1 MGFPCGSAGKESACN
16 AGDLGSILG
25 LGRSPGEGKG
35 YPLQYSGLE
44 NPVDCIIHG
53 GKKNQTWLSDFHF
66 HLPVYWGDPLS
77 TIGSEYFYENISTPS
92 VIELFLLS
100 ILYLG
105 IVGWGFPDGWAV
117 NNPPAIQV
125 MQVRSLGQE
134 DPMAKEMSTHS
145 SILSCEISWTE
156 EPGRL
161 KSMGSQDNVVK
172 APDEQEKDSAIL
184 YMYPFSSNPFKPEK
198 MK

>member
-1 MGFPCGSAGKESACN
+1 
-16 AGDLGSILG
+16 
-25 LGRSPGEGKG
+25 
-35 YPLQYSGLE
+35 
-44 NPVDCIIHG
+44 
-53 GKKNQTWLSDFHF
+53 
-66 HLPVYWGDPLS
+66 
-77 TIGSEYFYENISTPS
+77 
-92 VIELFLLS
+92 
-100 ILYLG
+100 
-105 IVGWGFPDGWAV
+105 
-117 NNPPAIQV
+117 

-172 APDEQEKDSAIL
+172 APGEQEKDSAIL